1 MVVGTRL
8 VMPNHIGV
16 RGNVNP
22 HVECIIIIARVA
34 RLFLPRI
41 HVYINLSI

>member
-16 RGNVNP
+16 RGNVHP
-22 HVECIIIIARVA
+22 HVECIIIIARVTI
-34 RLFLPRI
+34 LTVPPS
-41 HVYINLSI
+41 HTCINLSI